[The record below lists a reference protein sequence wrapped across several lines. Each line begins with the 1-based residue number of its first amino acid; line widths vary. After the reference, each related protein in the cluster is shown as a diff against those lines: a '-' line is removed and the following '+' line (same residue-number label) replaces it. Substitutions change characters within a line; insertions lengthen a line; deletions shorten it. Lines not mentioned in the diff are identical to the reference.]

1 MDVGISATHF
11 LVSSL
16 LFATIKRHFER
27 IVMPLRIAMMIAV
40 WLCITAFSAVASWSM
55 YSVQRTEY
63 IAGVDS
69 KLLTAARMIE
79 PILPPDYHSA
89 IVNKSSVPARDYLKI
104 TQTYNDLCLELGLQY
119 LWSVI
124 VLDGEI
130 LFTTGTSTSKNV
142 ASGDFAL
149 FLDKHT
155 NPAAFDAVLK
165 SEDVSYSTF
174 HNKWGEGRM
183 VLIPRRDAH
192 GRLYIL
198 GSSVQLDFLGA
209 ILREN
214 AQRSLM
220 YFLFAIAIGAVLSY
234 LISAPLARK
243 INEASKTAAG
253 IAKGDYSGHIKTNG
267 LITELSSLADS
278 LNGMS
283 IAVESNSKE
292 ILWARDEAEVASR
305 AKSEFLANMSHELQT
320 PLNGI
325 IGMADLLRTDDL
337 TSKQKQRLEIIFS
350 TGHQLLGLL
359 NDVLD
364 LSKVEAGHLKIEA
377 VETDARSAIEL
388 ALSRW
393 GQKFKDKG
401 LQFSVDITP
410 DDLTMTTDPDC
421 FRQIV
426 ENLISNAWKFTPHG
440 EVQVK
445 IWSET
450 DAGGDDFIHCSV
462 ADSGIGISEVIQPWL
477 FDKFVQ
483 ADTSI
488 RREFGGTGLGLALCK
503 QLTGALGG
511 SISLDSTEG
520 VGSTFTFC
528 VKRYFDKPAQT
539 AK

>member
-1 MDVGISATHF
+1 
-11 LVSSL
+11 
-16 LFATIKRHFER
+16 
-27 IVMPLRIAMMIAV
+27 MPLRNAMMIAV
-40 WLCITAFSAVASWSM
+40 WLCIAAFSALASWRM

-69 KLLTAARMIE
+69 SLLTAARMIE
-79 PILPPDYHSA
+79 PILPRDYHSK
-89 IVNKSSVPARDYLKI
+89 IVDKSSVSAEDYLKI

-124 VLDGEI
+124 VLDGEV

-149 FLDKHT
+149 FLDPHT
-155 NPAAFDAVLK
+155 NPQAFETAIK
-165 SEDVSYSTF
+165 SQDVAYSTF
-174 HNKWGEGRM
+174 RNKWGEGRM

-192 GRLYIL
+192 GRMYIL
-198 GSSVQLDFLGA
+198 GSSVQLDLLGA

-214 AQRSLM
+214 AQRSLI
-220 YFLFAIAIGAVLSY
+220 YFLLAIIIGAALSY
-234 LISAPLARK
+234 VIATPLARM
-243 INEASKTAAG
+243 INNASKTAAG
-253 IAKGDYSGHIKTNG
+253 IARGDYSGHIEANG
-267 LITELSSLADS
+267 LISEFRSLADS
-278 LNGMS
+278 LNSMS

-305 AKSEFLANMSHELQT
+305 AKSEFLANMSHELRT

-337 TSKQKQRLEIIFS
+337 TGSQKERLEIIFA

-377 VETDARSAIEL
+377 VETDARTAIDL

-393 GQKFKDKG
+393 TQKFKDKG

-410 DDLTMTTDPDC
+410 ADLTMTTDPDC

-426 ENLISNAWKFTPHG
+426 ENLISNAWKFTRRG
-440 EVQVK
+440 EVQIK
-445 IWSET
+445 IWAEP
-450 DAGGDDFIHCSV
+450 DAGGEDLIYCSV
-462 ADSGIGISEVIQPWL
+462 ADTGIGINKIIHPWL

-483 ADTSI
+483 ADSSI

-503 QLTGALGG
+503 HLSGALGG
-511 SISLDSTEG
+511 DIHVESTEG
-520 VGSTFTFC
+520 VGSTFTFY
-528 VKRYFDKPAQT
+528 VKRHVNEPAAT
-539 AK
+539 V